1 MHYLDIV
8 KYVYSDIINNVK
20 RTRQNKKRGSDMYT
34 FELHYID
41 IDTGR
46 DIIKTLKVDSQLYET
61 EKEIFIH
68 AMNRA
73 YDMMNENELFYRL
86 DYKGSY

>member
-1 MHYLDIV
+1 MYL
-8 KYVYSDIINNVK
+8 
-20 RTRQNKKRGSDMYT
+20 

-41 IDTGR
+41 AETAR
-46 DIIKTLKVDSQLYET
+46 EIIKTLKVDSQLYDS

-73 YDMMNENELFYRL
+73 YDMMNEYELFTRL

>member
-1 MHYLDIV
+1 
-8 KYVYSDIINNVK
+8 
-20 RTRQNKKRGSDMYT
+20 MYT

-41 IDTGR
+41 IDKDK
-46 DIIKTLKVDSQLYET
+46 DIIKTIKVDSQLYDT
-61 EKEIFIH
+61 EREIFIH

-73 YDMMNENELFYRL
+73 YDMMNEHELFFRL

>member
-1 MHYLDIV
+1 MSRGHD
-8 KYVYSDIINNVK
+8 
-20 RTRQNKKRGSDMYT
+20 KKREEKRLSDMYT

-46 DIIKTLKVDSQLYET
+46 DILKTLKVDSQLYDT

-68 AMNRA
+68 AMKRA
-73 YDMMNENELFYRL
+73 YDMMNEHELFFRL

>member
-1 MHYLDIV
+1 
-8 KYVYSDIINNVK
+8 
-20 RTRQNKKRGSDMYT
+20 MYT

-41 IDTGR
+41 VETAR
-46 DIIKTLKVDSQLYET
+46 EIIKTLKVDSQLYDS

-73 YDMMNENELFYRL
+73 YDMMNEYELFTRL

>member
-1 MHYLDIV
+1 
-8 KYVYSDIINNVK
+8 
-20 RTRQNKKRGSDMYT
+20 MYT
-34 FELHYID
+34 FKLHYID

-46 DIIKTLKVDSQLYET
+46 DIIKTLKVDSQLYDT

-68 AMNRA
+68 AMKRA
-73 YDMMNENELFYRL
+73 YDIMTENELFTRL

>member
-1 MHYLDIV
+1 
-8 KYVYSDIINNVK
+8 
-20 RTRQNKKRGSDMYT
+20 MYT

-41 IDTGR
+41 VDTGR

-68 AMNRA
+68 AMKRA
-73 YDMMNENELFYRL
+73 YEMMNEYELFCRL

>member
-1 MHYLDIV
+1 
-8 KYVYSDIINNVK
+8 
-20 RTRQNKKRGSDMYT
+20 MYT

-68 AMNRA
+68 AMKRA
-73 YDMMNENELFYRL
+73 YDIMEENELLHSIELINFE
-86 DYKGSY
+86 

>member
-1 MHYLDIV
+1 
-8 KYVYSDIINNVK
+8 
-20 RTRQNKKRGSDMYT
+20 MYT

-41 IDTGR
+41 TDTAR

-68 AMNRA
+68 AMKRA
-73 YDMMNENELFYRL
+73 YDIMEENELLHSIELINFE
-86 DYKGSY
+86 

>member
-1 MHYLDIV
+1 
-8 KYVYSDIINNVK
+8 
-20 RTRQNKKRGSDMYT
+20 MYT

-41 IDTGR
+41 IDAGR
-46 DIIKTLKVDSQLYET
+46 DIIKTLKVDSQLYDT

-68 AMNRA
+68 AMKRA
-73 YDMMNENELFYRL
+73 YDMMKEYELFTRL

>member
-1 MHYLDIV
+1 
-8 KYVYSDIINNVK
+8 
-20 RTRQNKKRGSDMYT
+20 MYT

-46 DIIKTLKVDSQLYET
+46 DILKILKVDSQLYDT

-68 AMNRA
+68 AMKRA
-73 YDMMNENELFYRL
+73 YDSMNENELFYRL
-86 DYKGSY
+86 DYKGSLER

>member
-1 MHYLDIV
+1 
-8 KYVYSDIINNVK
+8 
-20 RTRQNKKRGSDMYT
+20 MYT

-41 IDTGR
+41 INTGR
-46 DIIKTLKVDSQLYET
+46 EIIKTLKVDSQLYDS

-68 AMNRA
+68 AMDRA
-73 YDMMNENELFYRL
+73 YNIMEENELFFRL